1 MKRRAIGLLASL
13 ALLSLS
19 PGLAF
24 ASTATADQSNLLM
37 DHWIKTSNI
46 DAQTFKAGITGK
58 LESVE
63 LYFIPSPHGSVYV
76 TIQGTTGSTPVPN
89 GTVLASK
96 SVAVPAS
103 APGAWYRIYFSV
115 TPTVTAG
122 HSYAI
127 VFTPTDNVTVYG
139 VKNDEYSRGRGLAF
153 SGGSW
158 VLPPSLPSPVDIRDF
173 AFRTYVVRA
182 PVPTHAPTARPAV
195 TAAPTAPAPTAP
207 APTPTP
213 TAVDAATPTAAA
225 TDSPVAVVA
234 AATDVAGSSSAPGA
248 ANTGAVAGGSDGS
261 ILPILAAVIAALV
274 VAGGL
279 LFVLLRRRR
288 PAQSEA

>member
-1 MKRRAIGLLASL
+1 MKRRAIALLASL

-19 PGLAF
+19 PGLAL
-24 ASTATADQSNLLM
+24 ASTATADQSNLLF

-63 LYFIPSPHGSVYV
+63 LYFVPGPHGSVYV

-89 GTVLASK
+89 GTVLAAK
-96 SVAVPAS
+96 SVSVPAS
-103 APGAWYRIYFSV
+103 SPGAWFRVYFPT

-127 VFTPTDNVTVYG
+127 VFTPTDNVYAYG
-139 VKNDEYSRGRGLAF
+139 VKNDVYSGGRALVF

-158 VLPPSLPSPVDIRDF
+158 TLPPSLSSPVDIRDF
-173 AFRTYVVRA
+173 SFRTYVVRA
-182 PVPTHAPTARPAV
+182 PVPTHAPTARPVV
-195 TAAPTAPAPTAP
+195 THAPTAPP
-207 APTPTP
+207 ATPTP

-225 TDSPVAVVA
+225 SDSPVAIVA
-234 AATDVAGSSSAPGA
+234 GATEVAGSSSAPA
-248 ANTGAVAGGSDGS
+248 AAGSGSVAGGSDGS
-261 ILPILAAVIAALV
+261 MLPI

-279 LFVLLRRRR
+279 AALGLLGGLAFLLLRRRQKS
-288 PAQSEA
+288 AT

>member
-1 MKRRAIGLLASL
+1 MKRRAIALLASL
-13 ALLSLS
+13 ALLSLA

-182 PVPTHAPTARPAV
+182 PVPTHAPTARPVV
-195 TAAPTAPAPTAP
+195 TAVPTAP

-213 TAVDAATPTAAA
+213 TAVDAATPPAAA

-234 AATDVAGSSSAPGA
+234 AATDVAGSSSAPDA
-248 ANTGAVAGGSDGS
+248 ANSGAVAGGSDGS
-261 ILPILAAVIAALV
+261 VLPILAAVIAALGA
-274 VAGGL
+274 AGGL

-288 PAQSEA
+288 TAQSGA